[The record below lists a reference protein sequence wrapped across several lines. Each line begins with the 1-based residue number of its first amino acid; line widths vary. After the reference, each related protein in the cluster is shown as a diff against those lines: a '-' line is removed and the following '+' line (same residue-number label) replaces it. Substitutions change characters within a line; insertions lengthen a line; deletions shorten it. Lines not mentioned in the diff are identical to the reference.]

1 MKRGLAL
8 FDFDGT
14 ITTHDT
20 LFEVIK
26 FFKGNFSFWVGM
38 VILLPDLVLYKLNL
52 VSDRAVKEKVL
63 NFFFNGVKLA
73 DFQKKC
79 DDFCRSKLPSILRK
93 EAMEKIAWHKQ
104 NNDRIL
110 VVSASAENWIA
121 GWCRAMELDLIG
133 TQLEV
138 ADGKITGRLAS
149 ANCNG
154 VEKINRIKGYLK
166 LTDYATI
173 YAYGNSSG
181 DKPMLSLAEQPFYKK
196 F

>member
-26 FFKGNFSFWVGM
+26 FFRGSFYFWIGM
-38 VILLPDLVLYKLNL
+38 IVLLPHLALYKLNL
-52 VSDRAVKEKVL
+52 VSDRVVKEKVL
-63 NFFFNGVKLA
+63 NYFFNGVKLE

-79 DDFCRSKLPSILRK
+79 DDFCRSILPSILRK

-121 GWCRAMELDLIG
+121 DWCRSMELDLIA
-133 TQLEV
+133 TRLEV
-138 ADGKITGRLAS
+138 ADDKITGRLAS

-154 VEKINRIKGYLK
+154 LEKVNRIKGYLN
-166 LTDYATI
+166 LADYATI